1 MATRAAS
8 PDRVFA
14 IFFDVSRCHAICIF
28 LNRGGFHMK
37 GSGMFVGNFELNL
50 LRRPTWAW
58 ASLLL
63 TPKRDKFQHS
73 WLNKDRCH
81 FVLRL
86 RCSGLFMLK
95 TRVCSACCA
104 KDMTCL
110 ILKTSWKFLTRSP
123 VNDFAKKSH
132 CRTSQHMN
140 AVSAEML
147 QRVSVFQ
154 RTLDEREIVTED
166 VLLKVFTAAYW
177 IMKKTYLT
185 TRSSHL

>member
-14 IFFDVSRCHAICIF
+14 IFFYVSRCHAICIF
-28 LNRGGFHMK
+28 LNRGGLPYER
-37 GSGMFVGNFELNL
+37 VGDVRRKFWIKPVKETNL
-50 LRRPTWAW
+50 GVGQP
-58 ASLLL
+58 LL

-81 FVLRL
+81 FVLKL
-86 RCSGLFMLK
+86 RCGGLFMLK
-95 TRVCSACCA
+95 TRVCFACCA
-104 KDMTCL
+104 KDVTCL

-166 VLLKVFTAAYW
+166 VLMKVFTAAYW

>member
-28 LNRGGFHMK
+28 LNRGEFHMK
-37 GSGMFVGNFELNL
+37 GSGMLVENFELNL

-58 ASLLL
+58 ACLLL
-63 TPKRDKFQHS
+63 TPKRDKSQYS

-81 FVLRL
+81 FVLKL
-86 RCSGLFMLK
+86 RCGGLFMLK

-110 ILKTSWKFLTRSP
+110 ILKTSRKFLTRSS
-123 VNDFAKKSH
+123 VNDFAQKGLKI
-132 CRTSQHMN
+132 T
-140 AVSAEML
+140 AV
-147 QRVSVFQ
+147 RHN
-154 RTLDEREIVTED
+154 I
-166 VLLKVFTAAYW
+166 
-177 IMKKTYLT
+177 
-185 TRSSHL
+185 

>member
-63 TPKRDKFQHS
+63 TPKRDKFL

-110 ILKTSWKFLTRSP
+110 ILKTSRKFLTRSP
-123 VNDFAKKSH
+123 VNDFAQKGLKI
-132 CRTSQHMN
+132 T
-140 AVSAEML
+140 AV
-147 QRVSVFQ
+147 RHN
-154 RTLDEREIVTED
+154 I
-166 VLLKVFTAAYW
+166 
-177 IMKKTYLT
+177 
-185 TRSSHL
+185 